1 MNNYVVMAIIS
12 PKVSKRNL
20 SVIQRNIVETVDK
33 TAQIQ
38 NIYDLGKSELE
49 YPIKKFKEGYH
60 LKIDIQAKP
69 KKIQELKETIK
80 HNKNVIFSMVIQG
93 QKVENILSKMLK
105 EYREGLVKLPKKQQ
119 ESINKK
125 VYMLVSKN
133 PYYPELEKKTLAM
146 SDNKNKIM
154 QTCME
159 EIKKYIYKK
168 RYYTVK
174 DFKRIRDI
182 ENELGK
188 IFKVELFSNDNK
200 DEVTHFAIEVIVLI

>member
-69 KKIQELKETIK
+69 KKS
-80 HNKNVIFSMVIQG
+80 KN
-93 QKVENILSKMLK
+93 L
-105 EYREGLVKLPKKQQ
+105 KKQ
-119 ESINKK
+119 
-125 VYMLVSKN
+125 
-133 PYYPELEKKTLAM
+133 
-146 SDNKNKIM
+146 
-154 QTCME
+154 
-159 EIKKYIYKK
+159 
-168 RYYTVK
+168 
-174 DFKRIRDI
+174 
-182 ENELGK
+182 
-188 IFKVELFSNDNK
+188 
-200 DEVTHFAIEVIVLI
+200 